1 MKLLGIV
8 GSAAEE
14 SYNRQLLQ
22 YIEKEFANQ
31 FDLELIEVKDLP
43 MFDES
48 NDQTQS
54 VAIQNLNRKILKAD
68 GVIIATPE
76 HNHTVTPALKSLI
89 EWLSFKIHPLANK
102 PVMIVGASFYDQG
115 TSRAQLHLRQILD
128 SPGVN
133 AIVMPGNEF
142 LLGNVKTAF
151 DEFGNLKDEKTRTF
165 LQSNLQKFLKFISV
179 VSKLDDSE
187 EQLPEED
194 LQAKGSIATTIPDVD
209 MSSDHWVEE
218 AAAKV
223 HPVKGDTYVQLD
235 HGILTV
241 NQIDELLKSM
251 PFEITFVDSNNQF
264 LYFNHTSDS
273 ESMFAHRK
281 PEQVGNPIGNCHPAR
296 THKHVKQ
303 VISML
308 RAGKMDTFRMPVP
321 HGPGKYVVHNY
332 QALHDIDGNYAGIN
346 EYILDF
352 QPIIDWYLKKT
363 GKELTGGNVDAVSG
377 ASKKDTAEK
386 PDVVSGASE
395 KVSRQQPDAVS
406 GASEKAEPAKPDV
419 DAVSGASEKN

>member
-48 NDQTQS
+48 HDQTQS

-76 HNHTVTPALKSLI
+76 HNHTVSPALKSLI

-102 PVMIVGASFYDQG
+102 PVMIIGASFYDQG

-142 LLGNVKTAF
+142 LLGNVKQAF

-165 LQSNLQKFLKFISV
+165 LQGNLQKFLNFIQV

-187 EQLPEED
+187 PPLPEED
-194 LQAKGSIATTIPDVD
+194 LQAKGAVATTIPDVD

-223 HPVKGDTYVQLD
+223 HPVKGNTYVQLD

-241 NQIDELLKSM
+241 DQIDELLKSM
-251 PFEITFVDSNNQF
+251 PFEITFVDGNNQF
-264 LYFNHTSDS
+264 LYFNHTEES
-273 ESMFAHRK
+273 EKMFAHRK

-296 THKHVKQ
+296 THKNVKK
-303 VISML
+303 VIGML
-308 RAGKMDTFRMPVP
+308 RSGKLDVFRMPVP

-332 QALHDIDGNYAGIN
+332 QALHDTEGNYAGIN

-352 QPIIDWYLKKT
+352 QPFINWYLEKT
-363 GKELTGGNVDAVSG
+363 SQQLIGGKVDAVSG
-377 ASKKDTAEK
+377 ASKKDAAEK
-386 PDVVSGASE
+386 
-395 KVSRQQPDAVS
+395 PDAVS
-406 GASEKAEPAKPDV
+406 GASEKAETPKA
-419 DAVSGASEKN
+419 DAVSGASEKVIRQEPDAISGASEKN

>member
-22 YIEKEFANQ
+22 YIEKEFATK

-43 MFDES
+43 LFDES
-48 NDQTQS
+48 NDQTES
-54 VAIQNLNRKILKAD
+54 VAIQNLNRKVLRAD
-68 GVIIATPE
+68 GVIIATAE
-76 HNHTVTPALKSLI
+76 HNHTITPGLKSLI

-102 PVMIVGASFYDQG
+102 PVLIVGCSFYDQG
-115 TSRAQLHLRQILD
+115 TSRAQLHLRQILE

-133 AIVMPGNEF
+133 AIAMPGNEF
-142 LLGNVKTAF
+142 LLGNVKEAF
-151 DEFGNLKDEKTRTF
+151 DEFGNLKDDKTRTF
-165 LQSNLQKFLKFISV
+165 LQATLQKFMKFISV
-179 VSKLDDSE
+179 VSKLDETKD
-187 EQLPEED
+187 QLPDED
-194 LQAKGSIATTIPDVD
+194 LQARGSVATTIPDVD

-241 NQIDELLKSM
+241 DQIDELLKSM
-251 PFEITFVDSNNQF
+251 PFEITFVDGNNQF
-264 LYFNHTSDS
+264 LYFNHTEDS
-273 ESMFAHRK
+273 KNMFAHRK

-296 THKHVKQ
+296 THEHVKQ

-308 RAGKMDTFRMPVP
+308 RAGKLDSFHMPVP

-332 QALHDIDGNYAGIN
+332 QALHDTDGNYSGIN

-363 GKELTGGNVDAVSG
+363 GKQLVGGKVDAVSG
-377 ASKKDTAEK
+377 ASKKDTVEK
-386 PDVVSGASE
+386 PDAVSSASKKDDTEKPDATSGASE
-395 KVSRQQPDAVS
+395 KVSRQQPDAIS
-406 GASEKAEPAKPDV
+406 GASEKD
-419 DAVSGASEKN
+419 